1 MPRVLPMRSC
11 AEVADFYVFGTD
23 VTDKD
28 NLIYNNDIYGWV
40 VPCKLIIFAD
50 MMIMITTLFFSLSVV
65 FTTVTSPRHLLEQA
79 NAIMKS
85 QPDSALALLKQIDT
99 VRLCSQKQKA
109 EYALAYVAALD
120 KNYIDT
126 TNVALINPALKYY
139 RRCGTPEKK
148 MMTYYYLSCLQ
159 RNARD
164 YASACVSNILAWREA
179 EKTEDLWAKGMICSA
194 LRHAYNNNYLTKEQ
208 LVYAKQALTYFSE
221 YGDSLYIDNAI
232 YHLALAYHNNGETAM
247 ADSLYA
253 QVNPNGRF
261 GASAHLKRATNIML
275 TSNPEAEKALSHF
288 QAALEMGAVFKLD
301 EWYQYV
307 YAQYVTGNI
316 GYADRLME
324 QLESKTDDAKSLWWK
339 YAIYYHKQQYKK
351 ACDSFAAYSMMRD
364 SLVRKQLQQSL
375 FKAEKEQ
382 YRYEAEVA
390 EHDKDNAMSVLA
402 VVVFISLLSLA
413 LIALFYFR
421 MKYRLLQKYSLMEQQ
436 FSNAQHMIEL
446 VKIEASS
453 EIQTTEDKL
462 LSLRSSFAKMYQGQF
477 AMIGELYNKEMS
489 LSIVFDKGRQAYAD
503 KVTEIMSEIGD
514 GIEQQKQFEARIDR
528 DLDQI
533 MSKLRS
539 DFPVFSEES
548 FRLLS
553 YCIVGF
559 HTNVIASVMNVD
571 PGTIRTRKSRLRKKI
586 LSANSP
592 NQALYE
598 AFLK

>member
-1 MPRVLPMRSC
+1 
-11 AEVADFYVFGTD
+11 
-23 VTDKD
+23 
-28 NLIYNNDIYGWV
+28 
-40 VPCKLIIFAD
+40 
-50 MMIMITTLFFSLSVV
+50 
-65 FTTVTSPRHLLEQA
+65 
-79 NAIMKS
+79 
-85 QPDSALALLKQIDT
+85 
-99 VRLCSQKQKA
+99 
-109 EYALAYVAALD
+109 
-120 KNYIDT
+120 
-126 TNVALINPALKYY
+126 
-139 RRCGTPEKK
+139 
-148 MMTYYYLSCLQ
+148 
-159 RNARD
+159 
-164 YASACVSNILAWREA
+164 
-179 EKTEDLWAKGMICSA
+179 
-194 LRHAYNNNYLTKEQ
+194 
-208 LVYAKQALTYFSE
+208 
-221 YGDSLYIDNAI
+221 
-232 YHLALAYHNNGETAM
+232 
-247 ADSLYA
+247 
-253 QVNPNGRF
+253 
-261 GASAHLKRATNIML
+261 
-275 TSNPEAEKALSHF
+275 
-288 QAALEMGAVFKLD
+288 
-301 EWYQYV
+301 
-307 YAQYVTGNI
+307 
-316 GYADRLME
+316 
-324 QLESKTDDAKSLWWK
+324 
-339 YAIYYHKQQYKK
+339 
-351 ACDSFAAYSMMRD
+351 
-364 SLVRKQLQQSL
+364 
-375 FKAEKEQ
+375 
-382 YRYEAEVA
+382 
-390 EHDKDNAMSVLA
+390 MSVLA

-571 PGTIRTRKSRLRKKI
+571 PGTIRTRKSRLRKKV